1 MEYHK
6 KNLLHKTPNES
17 SKFRIKKWFEINDG
31 SCGTYEA
38 IVKLNLKFRC

>member
-1 MEYHK
+1 MENHK

-17 SKFRIKKWFEINDG
+17 PKFRIKKWFEINDG
-31 SCGTYEA
+31 SCGAYES